1 MAEKNATNVDVIVV
15 GAGFGGLCTA
25 VAAREL
31 GLSVTVLEKAER
43 VGGAAA
49 YSGGQV
55 WVGANHVQRRQGID
69 DDADRV
75 EQYVRAL
82 ASRDPELLDEEAMRR
97 WIAAA
102 PEAAEYF
109 ESIGAIEWQTLP
121 KFPDYYV
128 DQPGACL
135 DGRYLTATLH
145 SSELGEWDER
155 LLRAPSF
162 PVGMTYPELFEHG
175 RYSNA
180 FGAVGGAEGGG
191 TLLTFGPGVVGP
203 MLKAA
208 VERDVD
214 IRPGQAATELIAD
227 ERGGVVGVRLADGS
241 ELRGAVV
248 LATSGFDWDSTLAT
262 DYFGVDDENRG
273 SVAPQDVSGDGLRM
287 AQGVGAAVVRYPAH
301 RVPIVPGRPDPGEPG
316 FTTVRE
322 YALPHAFVVDRTG
335 KRFANDAVYW
345 EIADAAIR
353 RGHLPCWLIWDDQH
367 HQRYGQGH
375 PPELVSRAGSLEEL
389 GRITGIDGDELARTA
404 ERFNVHAVRGE
415 DPEFG
420 RGSNVSRRMFD
431 GDPNHE
437 PNANLGDVS
446 VAPFYAMRLRL
457 VTTGIGLSGVHVDAD
472 ARALTDGGAPIPG
485 LYAIGG
491 CAAFSSS
498 GTGYNSG
505 FSLSRAMTFGLL
517 AARDIDHGRRREA

>member
-1 MAEKNATNVDVIVV
+1 MDVDVIVV

-25 VAAREL
+25 VAARER
-31 GLSVTVLEKAER
+31 GLSVTVLEKGDR

-55 WVGANHVQRRQGID
+55 WVGANHVQRRLGLD
-69 DDADRV
+69 DNAERV

-82 ASRDPELLDEEAMRR
+82 ASRDPEVLDEEAMRR
-97 WIAAA
+97 WIAVA

-135 DGRYLTATLH
+135 DGRYLTSTFRA
-145 SSELGEWDER
+145 SELGEWEAR
-155 LLRAPSF
+155 LHTAPSF

-175 RYSNA
+175 RYSTA
-180 FGAVGGAEGGG
+180 FGAVGGSDGSGA
-191 TLLTFGPGVVGP
+191 LLTFGPGVVGP
-203 MLKAA
+203 LLKAA
-208 VERDVD
+208 LDRGVD
-214 IRPGQAATELIAD
+214 IRLEQPATELLVD
-227 ERGGVVGVRLADGS
+227 EDGGTAGVRLGDGS

-248 LATSGFDWDSTLAT
+248 LATSGFDWDSELAT
-262 DYFGVDDENRG
+262 KFFGVDDDNRG
-273 SVAPQDVSGDGLRM
+273 SVAPQSVSGDGIRM
-287 AQGVGAAVVRYPAH
+287 AVGAGAALVEFPAH
-301 RVPIVPGRPDPGEPG
+301 RIPIVPGRPDPGEPG

-367 HQRYGQGH
+367 HQRYGNGH
-375 PPELVSRAGSLEEL
+375 PPELVTQAASLEEL

-404 ERFNVHAVRGE
+404 ERFNVHAVNGE

-431 GDPNHE
+431 GDPSHE
-437 PNANLGDVS
+437 PNANLGDVR

-457 VTTGIGLSGVHVDAD
+457 VSTGIGLTGVSVDAD
-472 ARALTDGGAPIPG
+472 GRALDADGNVISG

-491 CAAFSSS
+491 CAAFTSS

-505 FSLSRAMTFGLL
+505 FSLSRAMTFGFL
-517 AARDIDHGRRREA
+517 AAQAIATTGETGR